1 MDLKNK
7 EKISKKDIKNK
18 LISQDLTELLKPLIA
33 FSILTCIF
41 GYIEYSY
48 SSQNN
53 GDVPHDTIFFSLY
66 PVILATI
73 REILGYKKISTSI
86 IFTIAYIYC
95 ALFMPTIVGVIIFS
109 AIILLF
115 VVIFI
120 HIEFKDRTK
129 EVERI
134 NESNKIIV
142 AKSTEQ
148 NTIKNLDNIDFSK
161 EKLEVDDNKEAEDEE
176 KYECEIC
183 FKEIPYEEY
192 ELYDGMCEECFM
204 SVHADEHGNYCDEE
218 YWNR

>member
-33 FSILTCIF
+33 FTILTCIF
-41 GYIEYSY
+41 GYIGYSY

-95 ALFMPTIVGVIIFS
+95 AVFMPTIVGVIIFS

-120 HIEFKDRTK
+120 HIEIKDRTN

-148 NTIKNLDNIDFSK
+148 NTAINLDNINFSK
-161 EKLEVDDNKEAEDEE
+161 EKLEVDDDEEDEE

-183 FKEIPYEEY
+183 FKEISYEEY
-192 ELYDGMCEECFM
+192 ELYDGMCEECFEAETFDHM
-204 SVHADEHGNYCDEE
+204 
-218 YWNR
+218 

>member
-7 EKISKKDIKNK
+7 EKILKKDIKNN

-33 FSILTCIF
+33 FTVVTCIF
-41 GYIEYSY
+41 GYIGYSY

-53 GDVPHDTIFFSLY
+53 GNVPHDTIFFILY

-73 REILGYKKISTSI
+73 REIFGHKKIITSI
-86 IFTIAYIYC
+86 IFTIVYICC
-95 ALFMPTIVGVIIFS
+95 AEFLPTIVGIIIFS
-109 AIILLF
+109 AIIVMF
-115 VVIFI
+115 VGLFI
-120 HIEFKDRTK
+120 HIECKDRAK

-134 NESNKIIV
+134 YEDNKIIV
-142 AKSTEQ
+142 AKSTEH
-148 NTIKNLDNIDFSK
+148 NTIKKLDNIDFSEENLK
-161 EKLEVDDNKEAEDEE
+161 IYNNKNDEE

-183 FKEIPYEEY
+183 FKEISYEEY

-204 SVHADEHGNYCDEE
+204 SVHIDEQGKYHDEE

>member
-33 FSILTCIF
+33 FTILTCIF
-41 GYIEYSY
+41 GYIGYSY

-86 IFTIAYIYC
+86 IFTIAYFYC
-95 ALFMPTIVGVIIFS
+95 AVFMPTIVGVIIFS

-120 HIEFKDRTK
+120 HIEIKDRTN

-148 NTIKNLDNIDFSK
+148 NTAINLDNINFSK
-161 EKLEVDDNKEAEDEE
+161 EKLEVDDDEEDEE

-183 FKEIPYEEY
+183 FKEISYEEY
-192 ELYDGMCEECFM
+192 ELYDGMCEECFTN
-204 SVHADEHGNYCDEE
+204 VHTDENGNYHD
-218 YWNR
+218 

>member
-33 FSILTCIF
+33 FTILTCIF
-41 GYIEYSY
+41 GYIGYSY

-95 ALFMPTIVGVIIFS
+95 AVFMPTIVGVIIFS
-109 AIILLF
+109 AIIFLF

-148 NTIKNLDNIDFSK
+148 NTAINSDNINFSK
-161 EKLEVDDNKEAEDEE
+161 EKLEVDDDEEDEE

-183 FKEIPYEEY
+183 FKEISYEEY
-192 ELYDGMCEECFM
+192 ELYDGMCEECFTN
-204 SVHADEHGNYCDEE
+204 VHTDENGNYHD
-218 YWNR
+218 